1 VLTLEPNWSSF
12 FTGESVTFICD
23 MKEGKDTDWEYK
35 INKDGRE
42 FVPYNSSYTIE
53 TLSTVSSG
61 RYQCS
66 GHHKSSNDTKTSN
79 IISLTVSDK
88 PNIKLTA
95 GPTIIPVGGRVN
107 LSCSV
112 DDSDGWKYDWF
123 RRTSNSNEAQVD
135 GEENRDIRV
144 SQGGIYRCR
153 GRRGKPVYYTD
164 YSDEV
169 TVEITVS
176 NKAVVKMQND
186 WSQIFRG
193 ETITLTCEIQDGG
206 DTEWEYE
213 WKTSSSE
220 TSPKQRERW
229 IFTASASSGG
239 NYWCQGKVKMDFY
252 FPTEWSDPLRLTVTL
267 SNRVVVTLHPNCSEI
282 YHGEM
287 ITVRCEIQG
296 GDTEWEY
303 EWETTSSIKPSNQNE
318 FRISSASSSHS
329 GNYRCKGRKK
339 NAQYKTTEWSDFIKL
354 TVNNSKSN
362 KPQSVLTVSPSWL
375 SPGASVTLKCEVE
388 HPSAG
393 WRFYWYK
400 TVPKLSDRLYRYEL
414 LPGSDSGTEEDS
426 YMVHG
431 QTHTAGYVCRA
442 GRGEPVFH
450 TEHRKP
456 TFVWSGDFPPSAS
469 LTVSPDRVQHFTSD
483 SVSLSCEGNSTEWR
497 VRRFPEDS
505 YLSPCSDWGTMTGST
520 CNISGLNSSAV
531 YWCESGSGQ
540 FTNSV
545 NITGHNA
552 DIILMSP
559 VHPVTEGQSV
569 SLGCR
574 LKTGQKLSNNVFFY
588 QNDKLLQNH
597 TRVELI
603 ISAVSKSHE
612 GFYKCQH
619 SGKESPQSWM
629 TVKRYR
635 PESSSFTVPFVS
647 GLVGGILLT
656 VFLQLL
662 LLCFYRKINGEVFS
676 Y

>member
-1 VLTLEPNWSSF
+1 VEISGH
-12 FTGESVTFICD
+12 FTPIKLIQIIQYFSLCLSVSTSVSVTLQ
-23 MKEGKDTDWEYK
+23 
-35 INKDGRE
+35 
-42 FVPYNSSYTIE
+42 P
-53 TLSTVSSG
+53 
-61 RYQCS
+61 
-66 GHHKSSNDTKTSN
+66 
-79 IISLTVSDK
+79 
-88 PNIKLTA
+88 
-95 GPTIIPVGGRVN
+95 
-107 LSCSV
+107 
-112 DDSDGWKYDWF
+112 
-123 RRTSNSNEAQVD
+123 
-135 GEENRDIRV
+135 
-144 SQGGIYRCR
+144 
-153 GRRGKPVYYTD
+153 
-164 YSDEV
+164 
-169 TVEITVS
+169 
-176 NKAVVKMQND
+176 D
-186 WSQIFRG
+186 WSQIFSG
-193 ETITLTCEIQDGG
+193 E
-206 DTEWEYE
+206 
-213 WKTSSSE
+213 K
-220 TSPKQRERW
+220 
-229 IFTASASSGG
+229 
-239 NYWCQGKVKMDFY
+239 
-252 FPTEWSDPLRLTVTL
+252 
-267 SNRVVVTLHPNCSEI
+267 
-282 YHGEM
+282 

-296 GDTEWEY
+296 GGDTEWDY
-303 EWETTSSIKPSNQNE
+303 EWKTPQSTSHQTHVNYWTLSVSE
-318 FRISSASSSHS
+318 SSS
-329 GNYRCKGRKK
+329 GNYMCRGR
-339 NAQYKTTEWSDFIKL
+339 NRRDSYSSTQWSKTFTL
-354 TVNNSKSN
+354 TVSD

-442 GRGEPVFH
+442 GRGEPVHNMCVYNMFC
-450 TEHRKP
+450 
-456 TFVWSGDFPPSAS
+456 VSDFPPSAS

-545 NITGHNA
+545 NITGHNM
-552 DIILMSP
+552 ILMSP

-588 QNDKLLQNH
+588 QNDKLLQND

-629 TVKRYR
+629 TVKSDSPPTTNHRVNQT
-635 PESSSFTVPFVS
+635 ENQHNDQSSPLHGQYF
-647 GLVGGILLT
+647 
-656 VFLQLL
+656 
-662 LLCFYRKINGEVFS
+662 N
-676 Y
+676 

>member
-1 VLTLEPNWSSF
+1 STSV
-12 FTGESVTFICD
+12 SVTLQ
-23 MKEGKDTDWEYK
+23 
-35 INKDGRE
+35 
-42 FVPYNSSYTIE
+42 P
-53 TLSTVSSG
+53 
-61 RYQCS
+61 
-66 GHHKSSNDTKTSN
+66 
-79 IISLTVSDK
+79 
-88 PNIKLTA
+88 
-95 GPTIIPVGGRVN
+95 
-107 LSCSV
+107 
-112 DDSDGWKYDWF
+112 
-123 RRTSNSNEAQVD
+123 
-135 GEENRDIRV
+135 
-144 SQGGIYRCR
+144 
-153 GRRGKPVYYTD
+153 
-164 YSDEV
+164 
-169 TVEITVS
+169 
-176 NKAVVKMQND
+176 D
-186 WSQIFRG
+186 WSQIFSG
-193 ETITLTCEIQDGG
+193 EKITVRCEIQGGG
-206 DTEWEYE
+206 DTEWDYE
-213 WKTSSSE
+213 WKTPQSTSHQTHVNYWTLSVSESSS
-220 TSPKQRERW
+220 
-229 IFTASASSGG
+229 G
-239 NYWCQGKVKMDFY
+239 NYMCRGRNRRDSYSSTQ
-252 FPTEWSDPLRLTVTL
+252 WSKTFTLTV
-267 SNRVVVTLHPNCSEI
+267 SGHADDRVIPV
-282 YHGEM
+282 GEM

-318 FRISSASSSHS
+318 FSISSASSSHS
-329 GNYRCKGRKK
+329 GNYSCKGRKK

-354 TVNNSKSN
+354 TVNNN

-442 GRGEPVFH
+442 GRGEPVFY
-450 TEHRKP
+450 TEHSKP
-456 TFVWSGDFPPSAS
+456 TFVWSGAS

-545 NITGHNA
+545 NITGHNM
-552 DIILMSP
+552 ILMSP

-588 QNDKLLQNH
+588 QNDKLLQND

-629 TVKRYR
+629 TVKISAGHEIF
-635 PESSSFTVPFVS
+635 PWSLII
-647 GLVGGILLT
+647 GLVCGVVSLVLL
-656 VFLQLL
+656 VLLL
-662 LLCFYRKINGEVFS
+662 LLCRFRRSKREIFVFLI
-676 Y
+676 

>member
-1 VLTLEPNWSSF
+1 STSV
-12 FTGESVTFICD
+12 SVTLQ
-23 MKEGKDTDWEYK
+23 
-35 INKDGRE
+35 
-42 FVPYNSSYTIE
+42 P
-53 TLSTVSSG
+53 
-61 RYQCS
+61 
-66 GHHKSSNDTKTSN
+66 
-79 IISLTVSDK
+79 
-88 PNIKLTA
+88 
-95 GPTIIPVGGRVN
+95 
-107 LSCSV
+107 
-112 DDSDGWKYDWF
+112 
-123 RRTSNSNEAQVD
+123 
-135 GEENRDIRV
+135 
-144 SQGGIYRCR
+144 
-153 GRRGKPVYYTD
+153 
-164 YSDEV
+164 
-169 TVEITVS
+169 
-176 NKAVVKMQND
+176 D
-186 WSQIFRG
+186 WSQIFSG
-193 ETITLTCEIQDGG
+193 E
-206 DTEWEYE
+206 
-213 WKTSSSE
+213 K
-220 TSPKQRERW
+220 
-229 IFTASASSGG
+229 
-239 NYWCQGKVKMDFY
+239 
-252 FPTEWSDPLRLTVTL
+252 
-267 SNRVVVTLHPNCSEI
+267 
-282 YHGEM
+282 

-296 GDTEWEY
+296 GGDTEWDY
-303 EWETTSSIKPSNQNE
+303 EWKTPQSTSHQTHVNYWTLSVSE
-318 FRISSASSSHS
+318 SSS
-329 GNYRCKGRKK
+329 GNYMCRGR
-339 NAQYKTTEWSDFIKL
+339 NRRDSYSSTQWSKTITL
-354 TVNNSKSN
+354 TVSGEKPKPQLSADDRVIPVGGSVTLSY

-442 GRGEPVFH
+442 GRGEPVHNMCVYNMFC
-450 TEHRKP
+450 
-456 TFVWSGDFPPSAS
+456 VSDFPPSAS

-505 YLSPCSDWGTMTGST
+505 YLSLCSDWGTMTGST

-545 NITGHNA
+545 NITGHNM
-552 DIILMSP
+552 ILMIP

-588 QNDKLLQNH
+588 QNDKLLQND

-629 TVKRYR
+629 TVKSEEQQPPHHESQGQ
-635 PESSSFTVPFVS
+635 PE
-647 GLVGGILLT
+647 
-656 VFLQLL
+656 
-662 LLCFYRKINGEVFS
+662 
-676 Y
+676 

>member
-1 VLTLEPNWSSF
+1 
-12 FTGESVTFICD
+12 
-23 MKEGKDTDWEYK
+23 
-35 INKDGRE
+35 
-42 FVPYNSSYTIE
+42 
-53 TLSTVSSG
+53 
-61 RYQCS
+61 
-66 GHHKSSNDTKTSN
+66 
-79 IISLTVSDK
+79 
-88 PNIKLTA
+88 
-95 GPTIIPVGGRVN
+95 
-107 LSCSV
+107 
-112 DDSDGWKYDWF
+112 
-123 RRTSNSNEAQVD
+123 
-135 GEENRDIRV
+135 
-144 SQGGIYRCR
+144 
-153 GRRGKPVYYTD
+153 
-164 YSDEV
+164 
-169 TVEITVS
+169 
-176 NKAVVKMQND
+176 
-186 WSQIFRG
+186 
-193 ETITLTCEIQDGG
+193 
-206 DTEWEYE
+206 
-213 WKTSSSE
+213 
-220 TSPKQRERW
+220 
-229 IFTASASSGG
+229 
-239 NYWCQGKVKMDFY
+239 
-252 FPTEWSDPLRLTVTL
+252 
-267 SNRVVVTLHPNCSEI
+267 
-282 YHGEM
+282 
-287 ITVRCEIQG
+287 
-296 GDTEWEY
+296 
-303 EWETTSSIKPSNQNE
+303 
-318 FRISSASSSHS
+318 
-329 GNYRCKGRKK
+329 
-339 NAQYKTTEWSDFIKL
+339 WSDFIKL
-354 TVNNSKSN
+354 TVNNN
-362 KPQSVLTVSPSWL
+362 KPQFVLTVSPSWL

-442 GRGEPVFH
+442 GRGEPVFY
-450 TEHRKP
+450 TEHSKP

-505 YLSPCSDWGTMTGST
+505 YLSLCSDWGTMTGST

-545 NITGHNA
+545 NITGHNM
-552 DIILMSP
+552 ILMSP

-629 TVKRYR
+629 TVKRMFCF
-635 PESSSFTVPFVS
+635 P
-647 GLVGGILLT
+647 
-656 VFLQLL
+656 LQNCSKHSPCCRSTNL
-662 LLCFYRKINGEVFS
+662 
-676 Y
+676 